1 MGYKYTGD
9 ANLGMSLT
17 IKTPKPLDSRS
28 VVNNLQELYT
38 IPSNTAY
45 QGMTVANI
53 DNGNIYMLID
63 KSKIN
68 EKSGWKASYESI
80 QIITCTEAEY
90 KIWQENTNE
99 DFTPKDENQTY
110 LHSDTYYYIYE
121 DSLSPETSAQEY
133 LTRSWGEQIEQTLGT
148 KASSEA
154 VINII
159 TDLNNTNQ
167 NLSNNYYTKSE
178 INETIETYAT
188 KALLETTFS
197 ETIKNYYT
205 KSESNNIF
213 VTKEYLKGGNEE
225 EENNFIFVTQT
236 QYYNDQLTLQ
246 EELNKTIKTNQQGE
260 LDTLNVNSIT
270 TSEINFENQ
279 IIQSSENGLIVN
291 NELLAKQSEIPILI
305 TIPQEE
311 YILKQESGE
320 LNPETYYYIYNTDEN
335 LSYVTNKYLSE
346 NYHTVSQY
354 KSQIAQEYYKREDVD
369 KKLNELNDII
379 NTLIQRID
387 ALENI

>member
-17 IKTPKPLDSRS
+17 VKTPKPLDSRS

-80 QIITCTEAEY
+80 QIITCTESEY
-90 KIWQENTNE
+90 KLWKENTNE
-99 DFTPKDENQTY
+99 NFTPKDENKTY

-121 DSLSPETSAQEY
+121 DSLIPETIAQEY
-133 LTRSWGEQIEQTLGT
+133 LTRSWGEQIEKTLGT
-148 KASSEA
+148 KATTDA
-154 VINII
+154 VLNII
-159 TDLNNTNQ
+159 TDLTLINQ
-167 NLSNNYYTKSE
+167 NLSDNYFNKTE
-178 INETIETYAT
+178 IIETYAT

-205 KSESNNIF
+205 KSESDDIF

-311 YILKQESGE
+311 YMLKQESGE

-346 NYHTVSQY
+346 NYHTVNQY

>member
-17 IKTPKPLDSRS
+17 VKTPKPLDSRS

-121 DSLSPETSAQEY
+121 DSLSPETPAQEY

-159 TDLNNTNQ
+159 TDLNNTN
-167 NLSNNYYTKSE
+167 
-178 INETIETYAT
+178 
-188 KALLETTFS
+188 
-197 ETIKNYYT
+197 
-205 KSESNNIF
+205 
-213 VTKEYLKGGNEE
+213 
-225 EENNFIFVTQT
+225 
-236 QYYNDQLTLQ
+236 
-246 EELNKTIKTNQQGE
+246 
-260 LDTLNVNSIT
+260 
-270 TSEINFENQ
+270 
-279 IIQSSENGLIVN
+279 
-291 NELLAKQSEIPILI
+291 
-305 TIPQEE
+305 
-311 YILKQESGE
+311 
-320 LNPETYYYIYNTDEN
+320 
-335 LSYVTNKYLSE
+335 
-346 NYHTVSQY
+346 
-354 KSQIAQEYYKREDVD
+354 
-369 KKLNELNDII
+369 
-379 NTLIQRID
+379 
-387 ALENI
+387 

>member
-17 IKTPKPLDSRS
+17 VKTPKPLDSRS

-68 EKSGWKASYESI
+68 KKSGWKASYESI

-205 KSESNNIF
+205 KSESDNIF

>member
-1 MGYKYTGD
+1 MGYKYNGD

-17 IKTPKPLDSRS
+17 VKTPKPLDSRS
-28 VVNNLQELYT
+28 VVDNLQQLYT

-68 EKSGWKASYESI
+68 EKAGWKASYESI

-148 KASSEA
+148 KASSES

-159 TDLNNTNQ
+159 TNLNNTNQ
-167 NLSNNYYTKSE
+167 NLSDNYFNKTE
-178 INETIETYAT
+178 IIETYAT

-205 KSESNNIF
+205 KSESDDIF

-291 NELLAKQSEIPILI
+291 NELLAKQSEIPTLI

-311 YILKQESGE
+311 YISKQESGE

-346 NYHTVSQY
+346 NYHTVNQY

-369 KKLNELNDII
+369 QKLNELKNII